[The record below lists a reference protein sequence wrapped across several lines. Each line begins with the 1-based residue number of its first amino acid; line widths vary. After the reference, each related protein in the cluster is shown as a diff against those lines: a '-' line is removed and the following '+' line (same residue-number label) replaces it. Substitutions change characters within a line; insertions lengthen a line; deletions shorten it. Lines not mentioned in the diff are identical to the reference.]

1 MAGLFDPVDGTVVEV
16 DGTRYRYKTG
26 GGLYR
31 WQALPP
37 HRTYKN
43 SGRARQFAAA
53 LDRIAQLETQIEA
66 SAN

>member
-1 MAGLFDPVDGTVVEV
+1 MTGLFAPADGTVVEV

-26 GGLYR
+26 GGLQR

-53 LDRIAQLETQIEA
+53 LDRIAQLETQL
-66 SAN
+66 